1 MPSAAKRVR
10 WAPKARRDLLDIW
23 HYFAR
28 VASPDIADSIVRDI
42 QLAAA
47 ALGETA
53 LQWQARDDVMPG
65 LRSVRAHP
73 YTVFYRLTDTGVEV
87 VRVLHGRRNFPA
99 ILSKERR

>member
-1 MPSAAKRVR
+1 MPSGHKRVLR
-10 WAPKARRDLLDIW
+10 APKARQDLLGIW

-28 VASPDIADSIVRDI
+28 VATQDIADNILRDI
-42 QLAAA
+42 DRVAAG
-47 ALGETA
+47 LGETA

-73 YTVFYRLTDTGVEV
+73 YTVFYRLTDADVEI

-99 ILSKERR
+99 IFSKERR